1 MTKKPSFFE
10 RLTGTVNVKDYEA
23 NDTAEPEYADDA
35 RDTTLND
42 FIEEENG
49 DGQLTVDVYQNPDE
63 IINIEVLS
71 NEVLVT
77 GKRQAGIGGLP
88 LGSSEKLLSLLSGG
102 IDSPVASW
110 MMMKRGCTTDCLHIH
125 SNTNNQEVL
134 NSKMKMI
141 METLGEYSPKPLRM
155 FVIPYHEFYK
165 KTISI
170 DSRIEL
176 VIFRRYILKLGNR
189 IAKEHGHFGLVTGDS
204 VGQVASQTLENL
216 LTTDAASELPVYRP
230 LIAMDKKDII
240 TIAKK
245 IGTYEASIEQYKDC
259 CSLVAEKHPK
269 TKVKISEAME
279 AEEKLDEVIEKNM
292 KEIEV
297 FEF

>member
-1 MTKKPSFFE
+1 
-10 RLTGTVNVKDYEA
+10 
-23 NDTAEPEYADDA
+23 
-35 RDTTLND
+35 
-42 FIEEENG
+42 
-49 DGQLTVDVYQNPDE
+49 
-63 IINIEVLS
+63 
-71 NEVLVT
+71 
-77 GKRQAGIGGLP
+77 
-88 LGSSEKLLSLLSGG
+88 
-102 IDSPVASW
+102 
-110 MMMKRGCTTDCLHIH
+110 
-125 SNTNNQEVL
+125 VL